1 MSVGCL
7 VAGAAMMVMVAA
19 AALYGATQRPVGPG
33 WVIGYF
39 VLLTVGEL
47 MVIPVGLALVS
58 ELAPASAAAMAM
70 GGWYIAKF
78 LGSLLSGVMGSLWG
92 VIPATVFFAI
102 GAGSVFLAAAALYGL
117 GRIRP
122 VLVRA

>member
-1 MSVGCL
+1 
-7 VAGAAMMVMVAA
+7 
-19 AALYGATQRPVGPG
+19 
-33 WVIGYF
+33 
-39 VLLTVGEL
+39 

-78 LGSLLSGVMGSLWG
+78 LGSLLSGVMGALWG